1 MYELIMPPINRF
13 GENCVSTI
21 GLLAAEIKLKKA
33 LVVTDHNLVKLG
45 IINSV
50 LKSLETESIT
60 YSIFDEVK
68 PNPTKENVLK
78 GIEVYQNDKCDFII
92 GIGGGSSNDCAKA
105 IGMMVSNGGI
115 LEDYIGFNK
124 SKNESPKLF
133 MVNTTAGTASEISRS
148 FLISD
153 EAKQEKLI
161 FKDIHTLPYA
171 SFNDPNLMV
180 NLPQAITASTGMDAL
195 THAIESYISTGK
207 YPLTQKMSLAST
219 EFIFTSLEEVIK
231 DPQNI
236 MLREQMIYA
245 QTLAGMSFCNSG
257 LGLVHCM
264 AHQLGGVYNLPHG
277 LCNAILLP
285 FVMEFNQQVAKS
297 GFSEIAHKL
306 WPFETED
313 MSIDEASSYLIQKV
327 NELSEKIGTKVSLKG
342 LGVKEE
348 DIPLLADKTL
358 LDGNLPR
365 NPIQP
370 TKQEVEELFREAY

>member
-1 MYELIMPPINRF
+1 
-13 GENCVSTI
+13 
-21 GLLAAEIKLKKA
+21 
-33 LVVTDHNLVKLG
+33 
-45 IINSV
+45 
-50 LKSLETESIT
+50 
-60 YSIFDEVK
+60 
-68 PNPTKENVLK
+68 
-78 GIEVYQNDKCDFII
+78 
-92 GIGGGSSNDCAKA
+92 
-105 IGMMVSNGGI
+105 MVSNGGI

-306 WPFETED
+306 WPFETEE

>member
-148 FLISD
+148 F
-153 EAKQEKLI
+153 
-161 FKDIHTLPYA
+161 
-171 SFNDPNLMV
+171 
-180 NLPQAITASTGMDAL
+180 
-195 THAIESYISTGK
+195 
-207 YPLTQKMSLAST
+207 
-219 EFIFTSLEEVIK
+219 
-231 DPQNI
+231 
-236 MLREQMIYA
+236 
-245 QTLAGMSFCNSG
+245 
-257 LGLVHCM
+257 
-264 AHQLGGVYNLPHG
+264 
-277 LCNAILLP
+277 
-285 FVMEFNQQVAKS
+285 
-297 GFSEIAHKL
+297 
-306 WPFETED
+306 
-313 MSIDEASSYLIQKV
+313 
-327 NELSEKIGTKVSLKG
+327 
-342 LGVKEE
+342 
-348 DIPLLADKTL
+348 
-358 LDGNLPR
+358 
-365 NPIQP
+365 
-370 TKQEVEELFREAY
+370 